1 MPHKFDPSQKKALDS
16 PERLEV
22 LDPYRILSWA
32 GVSSGH
38 TLADIGCG
46 TGFFSIPASQL
57 VQETGSVYGIDIS
70 REMLASLQI
79 KAKRKQIK
87 NIKIMQSQECEI
99 PLEKRTLDFALLA
112 FVLHEVSDRVKF
124 LKDVAVYLKPDG
136 RLILLEWKKKK
147 DVEGPPFKDRISL
160 RKMLYLAEKAYL
172 KVERRK
178 DLNPQHYLAI
188 FSIFKSK

>member
-1 MPHKFDPSQKKALDS
+1 MPHKFDPSHKEVLDN
-16 PERLEV
+16 PERLKL
-22 LDPYRILSWA
+22 LDPYGILSWA

-57 VQETGSVYGIDIS
+57 VRETGLVYGIDIS
-70 REMLASLQI
+70 KEMLASLQI
-79 KAKRKQIK
+79 KAKRKRIK
-87 NIKIMQSQECEI
+87 NIKIRQSQEYQI
-99 PLEKRTLDFALLA
+99 PLEKQTLDFALLA

-124 LKDVAVYLKPDG
+124 LKNVAVYLKPDG

-147 DVEGPPFKDRISL
+147 AVEGPPFKDRISL
-160 RKMLYLAEKAYL
+160 RQMLYLAEKAHL
-172 KVERRK
+172 KIKRRK

-188 FSIFKSK
+188 FSI